1 MRALEAVYR
10 RELASYLTTPTAYVF
25 VAVFLFASGAFTFE
39 IGDFFALGRADLTPF
54 FAAQPWLLMV
64 FLPALSM
71 RLWAEERRAGTD
83 ELLLTLPASAWTL
96 TLGKFLAA
104 WTLAAAAI
112 ALTTPLWITVNLL
125 GHPDNGAIASAYVAT
140 LLMAGG
146 YVAIGAALSA
156 LTGAQVVAFV
166 LAVLVSFIFTAIG
179 APSTLA
185 FARSLGPDL
194 ADLLGAISIL
204 SHYESAQRGVLD
216 LRALIFFVTL
226 IGLFLNAA
234 VLAVE
239 AKRGG

>member
-39 IGDFFALGRADLTPF
+39 IGDFFALGRADLSPF

-104 WTLAAAAI
+104 WTLSSAAI
-112 ALTTPLWITVNLL
+112 LLTTPLWITVNLL
-125 GHPDNGAIASAYVAT
+125 GAPDNGAIASAYVAT

-166 LAVLVSFIFTAIG
+166 LAVLVSFVFTAIG
-179 APSTLA
+179 APSALS
-185 FARSLGPDL
+185 FARSIGPELG
-194 ADLLGAISIL
+194 DLLAAVSIL

-216 LRALIFFVTL
+216 IRALIFFATL
-226 IGLFLNAA
+226 IGLFLNAT

-239 AKRGG
+239 TKRGG

>member
-1 MRALEAVYR
+1 MRALSAIYR
-10 RELASYLTTPTAYVF
+10 REVASYLTTPTAYVF
-25 VAVFLFASGAFTFE
+25 IAVFLFAAGAFTFE
-39 IGDFFALGRADLTPF
+39 IGEFFALGRADLSVF

-64 FLPALSM
+64 FLPAIAM

-112 ALTTPLWITVNLL
+112 ALTAPLWVTVNLL
-125 GHPDNGAIASAYVAT
+125 GDPDNGAIAAAYAIT
-140 LLMAGG
+140 LLMAGA

-166 LAVLVSFIFTAIG
+166 LAVLVSFLLTALG
-179 APSTLA
+179 APSALS

-194 ADLLGAISIL
+194 GDLLSAISIL
-204 SHYESAQRGVLD
+204 NHFETAQRGVID
-216 LRALIFFVTL
+216 VRAILFFATL
-226 IGLFLNAA
+226 IALFLGIN